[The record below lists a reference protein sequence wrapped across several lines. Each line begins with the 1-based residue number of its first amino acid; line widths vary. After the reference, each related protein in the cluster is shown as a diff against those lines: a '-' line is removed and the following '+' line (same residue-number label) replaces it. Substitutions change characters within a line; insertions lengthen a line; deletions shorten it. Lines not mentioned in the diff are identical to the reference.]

1 MIGNDLGDLR
11 RSHYSVELS
20 SLQEGTEVVVM
31 GWVLTVRGLG
41 NICLLYTSPRPRD

>member
-31 GWVLTVRGLG
+31 GWV
-41 NICLLYTSPRPRD
+41 CLLYTSPSPRDRG